1 MAVKLPDDQ
10 KKLKSLCEKYQK
22 QVKELTQKC
31 ERENLAWGMEEYY
44 LTQKIR
50 DFEKLCENNKIDY
63 SIVNELDKKRRHLP
77 SEHKAPVTEEQFLSV
92 FAHYYPDAQVYNAID
107 DGNADNIWART
118 LGNTET
124 ERVLYSRSAK
134 EIRTWRNHGLFDYHF
149 SSIKEFE
156 DWLAKARARGIE
168 FERESDL

>member
-1 MAVKLPDDQ
+1 MAVKLPDDP
-10 KKLKSLCEKYQK
+10 KKLKALCERYQK
-22 QVKELTQKC
+22 QVKDLTQKC
-31 ERENLAWGMEEYY
+31 ERENLDWGMEEYY

-50 DFEKLCENNKIDY
+50 DFEKLCENNKIDF

-77 SEHKAPVTEEQFLSV
+77 SANKEHVTEEQFLSV
-92 FAHYYPDAQVYNAID
+92 FAHYYPDAHVYNVID
-107 DGNADNIWART
+107 DGNADDIWART

-124 ERVLYSRSAK
+124 ERVLYSRSAE

-156 DWLAKARARGIE
+156 DRLKTLKRQGVQ
-168 FERESDL
+168 FE

>member
-1 MAVKLPDDQ
+1 MAVKLPDDP
-10 KKLKSLCEKYQK
+10 KKLKAICERYQK
-22 QVKELTQKC
+22 QVKDLTQKC
-31 ERENLAWGMEEYY
+31 ERENLDWGMEEYY

-50 DFEKLCENNKIDY
+50 DFEKLCENNKIDF

-77 SEHKAPVTEEQFLSV
+77 SAKKEHVTEEQFLSA
-92 FAHYYPDAQVYNAID
+92 FAHYYPDAHLYNVID
-107 DGNADNIWART
+107 DGNADDIWART

-124 ERVLYSRSAK
+124 ERVLYSRSAE

-156 DWLAKARARGIE
+156 DRLKTLKRQGVQ
-168 FERESDL
+168 FE